1 MSIKILPD
9 KCTGC
14 TLCVKACPFAA
25 ITMIDRPAR
34 IATQSVAGG
43 PADAPGKGKKIARI
57 DLDVCTLC
65 GACVPSCKFEA
76 IELKKELGGTD
87 HDLSHFK
94 GVWVFAE
101 QREGKIQSVAYEL
114 LTEGKK
120 LADELKTEL
129 AAVLC
134 GDPSIEEEL
143 DHLFSYGADKVYLF
157 THPELKHYH
166 TAPYTRAIAEAITKY
181 KPEIMLLG
189 ATTQG
194 RDLAARLAIRVGA
207 GLTADCTGLAIEGGL
222 LQQTRPAFG
231 GNIMATI
238 QTPKHRPQMATVRPK
253 VFKKSKIQ
261 NGSTSSPFPTS
272 REKSRGPKSKQG
284 NVIKFSP
291 VLSPEDLVV
300 KILEIVEDESVK
312 VNLAEA
318 EIIVSG
324 GRGLGEAKNFK
335 LIEELAGVLGGAVGA
350 SRATVDAGWISAH
363 HQVGQTGKTVCP
375 KLYIACGIAGKI
387 QHLAGMQSSDTIV
400 AINKDP
406 DAPIFKVAHYGIVG
420 DLFEYVPL
428 LTRKLKELRG

>member
-1 MSIKILPD
+1 MSIRVLLD

-25 ITMIDRPAR
+25 IKMIDRL
-34 IATQSVAGG
+34 
-43 PADAPGKGKKIARI
+43 ADAPGKGKKIAVI

-65 GACVPSCKFEA
+65 SACLASCKFAA

-87 HDLSHFK
+87 ADLSHFK
-94 GVWVFAE
+94 GVWIFAE
-101 QREGKIQSVAYEL
+101 QREGKVQSVAYEL

-120 LADELKTEL
+120 LADVLKTEL
-129 AAVLC
+129 CAVLC
-134 GDPSIEEEL
+134 GDPTIEEEVE
-143 DHLFSYGADKVYLF
+143 HLFSYGADKVYLI
-157 THPELKHYH
+157 THAELKHYH
-166 TAPYTRAIAEAITKY
+166 TAPYTRAIAEVITKY

-189 ATTQG
+189 ATTMG

-207 GLTADCTGLAIEGGL
+207 GLTADCTGLDIDPAKKIL
-222 LQQTRPAFG
+222 LQTRPAFG

-238 QTPKHRPQMATVRPK
+238 QTPKHRPQMSTVRPK
-253 VFKKSKIQ
+253 VFKKIKVD
-261 NGSTSSPFPTS
+261 SPKKG
-272 REKSRGPKSKQG
+272 E
-284 NVIKFSP
+284 VIRFTP
-291 VLSPEDLVV
+291 VLSAEDLVV
-300 KILEIVEDESVK
+300 KLLEIVEDESVK
-312 VNLAEA
+312 VNLADA

-324 GRGLGEAKNFK
+324 GRGLQEAKNFK
-335 LIEELAGVLGGAVGA
+335 LIEELAAVLGGAVGA

-363 HQVGQTGKTVCP
+363 HQVGQTGKTVSP

-406 DAPIFKVAHYGIVG
+406 DAPIFKVASYGIVG

-428 LTRKLKELRG
+428 LTKKLKELRG

>member
-1 MSIKILPD
+1 MSIKILLD

-14 TLCVKACPFAA
+14 TLCVKGCPFAA
-25 ITMIDRPAR
+25 IKMADR
-34 IATQSVAGG
+34 
-43 PADAPGKGKKIARI
+43 PADAPGKGKKVAVI
-57 DLDVCTLC
+57 DLDTCTLC
-65 GACVPSCKFEA
+65 GACVPTCKFNA
-76 IELKKELGGTD
+76 IELKKELGGSD

-101 QREGKIQSVAYEL
+101 QREGKVQSVTFEL

-120 LADELKTEL
+120 LAEARRTEL
-129 AAVLC
+129 CAVLC
-134 GDPSIEEEL
+134 GEPSIEEEVEL
-143 DHLFSYGADKVYLF
+143 LFSYGADKVYLI
-157 THPELKHYH
+157 THLELKHYH

-181 KPEIMLLG
+181 KPEVMLLG
-189 ATTQG
+189 ATTMG

-207 GLTADCTGLAIEGGL
+207 GLTADCTGLSIDKGL

-253 VFKKSKIQ
+253 VFKKSKIL
-261 NGSTSSPFPTS
+261 N
-272 REKSRGPKSKQG
+272 PKSQQG
-284 NVIKFSP
+284 NVINFSP
-291 VLSPEDLVV
+291 VLQPEDLVV
-300 KILEIVEDESVK
+300 KLLEIVADESVK

-324 GRGLGEAKNFK
+324 GRGLQEAKNFK
-335 LIEELAGVLGGAVGA
+335 LIEELAAVLGGAVGA

-363 HQVGQTGKTVCP
+363 HQVGQTGKTVSP

-387 QHLAGMQSSDTIV
+387 QHLAGMQSSDTII

-406 DAPIFKVAHYGIVG
+406 DAPIFKVATYGIVG